1 MKKGNGRKTLRA
13 VLAAALG
20 AVLLMS
26 LAWAGVTE
34 VTGGSTSNV
43 YKHTY
48 HTNVKGTAKIQYLDS
63 DGTVTRETTVTHES
77 GFVVG
82 NVSDEAVQAEIE
94 TFNNKVNVLLG
105 SRNATK
111 KNEST
116 ELEFDHF
123 ESANILEDGNE
134 DTEDSNKTLDV
145 HEYQVYTITE
155 EWIVEPSSMTV
166 NTTVKNDYTDTYDR
180 RTFALT
186 KGENTFADAGKY
198 FGAGGTM
205 TVQLNGL
212 DTPVS
217 ITYSVANDV
226 VTMTVDNYD
235 QLPDG
240 VYSSE
245 YREHKDKMTT
255 TYTGSA
261 LDYKSE
267 QDENGKWVI
276 NEIRTDYYT
285 RSHVMVQFT
294 LTVSHDA
301 NKVEAIYLND
311 AVLTFQA
318 GEAPRFTATLPADAP
333 YTLARQS
340 WFEDKEGGKG
350 VTTDPSYT
358 EYKGKELTA
367 FAEGQRY
374 TYLAKLELK
383 EGYTLADNCRYFLN
397 GQEVFVRTASGSQ
410 DEPFVR
416 LLGANDDEPYF
427 FAHMT
432 PQKAQPG
439 QPEQPEKPDN
449 RGSGY
454 SGPYVTALLTASDAK
469 SATDYSGGIYGLTF
483 RANTPF
489 SGFLG
494 VQVDGETIDQ
504 SCYIAEENGG
514 TEIYLKAVYLQ
525 TLAAGK
531 HTMTVLSSAGDAT
544 TEFTIGGLNTAPKTF
559 DAGAAVYGVTAVL
572 SLGGMAWMGKRK
584 EF

>member
-1 MKKGNGRKTLRA
+1 MKKGNGKKTLRA

-20 AVLLMS
+20 AVMLVS
-26 LAWAGVTE
+26 LAWAGVSE
-34 VTGGSTSNV
+34 VTGGRTSTT

-63 DGTVTRETTVTHES
+63 DGAVTRETTVAHES

-82 NVSDEAVQAEIE
+82 NVSDETVQAEIE
-94 TFNNKVNVLLG
+94 KFNSKVNVLLG
-105 SRNATK
+105 RRNARK
-111 KNEST
+111 VSEQAD
-116 ELEFDHF
+116 LEFDHF
-123 ESANILEDGNE
+123 ESSNISEGV
-134 DTEDSNKTLDV
+134 LDV
-145 HEYQVYTITE
+145 HEYQVYNITE
-155 EWIVEPSSMTV
+155 EWVVEPGGWTV

-186 KGENTFADAGKY
+186 KGENTVADAGKY

-240 VYSSE
+240 AYSSE

-261 LDYKSE
+261 VDYKSE
-267 QDENGKWVI
+267 QDESGKWII
-276 NEIRTDYYT
+276 NETRYDYYT

-294 LTVSHDA
+294 LTVSSG
-301 NKVEAIYLND
+301 
-311 AVLTFQA
+311 AVT
-318 GEAPRFTATLPADAP
+318 P
-333 YTLARQS
+333 S
-340 WFEDKEGGKG
+340 GG
-350 VTTDPSYT
+350 S
-358 EYKGKELTA
+358 
-367 FAEGQRY
+367 
-374 TYLAKLELK
+374 
-383 EGYTLADNCRYFLN
+383 
-397 GQEVFVRTASGSQ
+397 S
-410 DEPFVR
+410 
-416 LLGANDDEPYF
+416 
-427 FAHMT
+427 
-432 PQKAQPG
+432 
-439 QPEQPEKPDN
+439 
-449 RGSGY
+449 Y
-454 SGPYVTALLTASDAK
+454 SGPYVTTVLTASDAK

-494 VQVDGETIDQ
+494 VQVDGKTIDQ

-514 TEIYLKAVYLQ
+514 TEIYLKAVYLR

-531 HTMTVLSSAGDAT
+531 HTMTILSSAGDAA

-572 SLGGMAWMGKRK
+572 SLGGMAWMGKKK